1 MNVESVPRAITT
13 AMSKE
18 IAEQSSVLER
28 LLESLRG
35 DDLADPDLGIDLSAI
50 NHTLEAAGTS
60 WHAALLGK
68 RFLESMARIHV
79 EVDISSEYR
88 YRNPV
93 ASGGTLVVAI
103 SQSGETADTLASL
116 RLAKSKSIPV
126 ISLVNVMDSTI
137 ARESDGVMPLM
148 AGPEIGVASTKA
160 YTAQVFALYTFAL
173 HMARVKK
180 RFDNAPIRERLSDLV
195 GFHI

>member
-1 MNVESVPRAITT
+1 M
-13 AMSKE
+13 
-18 IAEQSSVLER
+18 
-28 LLESLRG
+28 
-35 DDLADPDLGIDLSAI
+35 
-50 NHTLEAAGTS
+50 
-60 WHAALLGK
+60 
-68 RFLESMARIHV
+68 
-79 EVDISSEYR
+79 
-88 YRNPV
+88 

-116 RLAKSKSIPV
+116 RLAKSKFIPV

-160 YTAQVFALYTFAL
+160 YTAQVFALYAFAL

-180 RFDNAPIRERLSDLV
+180 RFDNSLIRERLTQMRGVPALV
-195 GFHI
+195 DRTLADAESAVLEAAEALHPRQRHRFPRPRW